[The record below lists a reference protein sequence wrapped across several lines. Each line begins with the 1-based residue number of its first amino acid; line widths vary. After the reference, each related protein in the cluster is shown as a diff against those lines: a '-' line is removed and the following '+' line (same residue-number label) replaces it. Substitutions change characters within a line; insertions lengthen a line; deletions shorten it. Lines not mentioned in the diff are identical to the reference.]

1 MGVTVSE
8 RVGDLEGRV
17 ENYQQLIEGKMEG
30 LQMGLESM
38 KKEF

>member
-8 RVGDLEGRV
+8 RMGDLEGRM
-17 ENYQQLIEGKMEG
+17 ENYQQQIEEKMEG
-30 LQMGLESM
+30 LQMGLESV